1 MYMSRFALKKARKV
15 SVFVIIS
22 IILALG
28 GIAPA
33 PGFVRAD
40 GATIPPASIFNLTVV
55 NVGSSSAQLTWS
67 AVGADGYV
75 EPATAYDMRL
85 AQHNFTMGEW
95 NSLVRV
101 TGTPTPAQPGMQES
115 FAVTGLYPN
124 TMYYVAVRAVDSFG
138 TMSTAYNMVWFTT
151 TSAGP
156 TAVSNVL
163 FSPRLE
169 AMQIPSG
176 KTFVITLY
184 NPGTATTAAQ
194 FTGTADATGRVALP
208 TTATISAGL
217 YDIMASSQGYLRKKL
232 FEYNVSSN
240 AIITLPMLPVGDI
253 NNDNIINSLDWS
265 VMSGRW
271 FSSDAA
277 ADINKDGI
285 VNSIDWSYLSKNWF
299 LTGDN

>member
-1 MYMSRFALKKARKV
+1 MSRFAFKKARKV
-15 SVFVIIS
+15 SVFLIIS
-22 IILALG
+22 IILAFG
-28 GIAPA
+28 GIVLMPD
-33 PGFVRAD
+33 FVHAD
-40 GATIPPASIFNLTVV
+40 GATIPPASIFNLSVV

-85 AQHNFTMGEW
+85 AQHNFTMSEW

-101 TGTPTPAQPGMQES
+101 TGTPTPAQPGIQES
-115 FAVTGLYPN
+115 FAVTGLNSN
-124 TMYYVAVRAVDSFG
+124 TTYYVAVRAVDSFG
-138 TMSTAYNMVWFTT
+138 TMSAAYNMVWFTT
-151 TSAGP
+151 ASAGP
-156 TAVSNVL
+156 TSVSNVL

-169 AMQIPSG
+169 ATQIPSG
-176 KTFVITLY
+176 KTFTIALY
-184 NPGTATTAAQ
+184 NSGTAVIAAQ
-194 FTGTADATGRVALP
+194 FTGTTDAAGRVGLP

-217 YDIMASSQGYLRKKL
+217 YDIMVSSQGYLRKKL

-240 AIITLPMLPVGDI
+240 AIIILPMLPVGDI

-271 FSSDAA
+271 FSNDTAT
-277 ADINKDGI
+277 DINKDGI

>member
-1 MYMSRFALKKARKV
+1 MSRFWFKKSSGISFFLIV
-15 SVFVIIS
+15 S
-22 IILALG
+22 IILAAS
-28 GIAPA
+28 GIVLM

-40 GATIPPASIFNLTVV
+40 GATIPPASIFNLTVI

-75 EPATAYDMRL
+75 EPATAYDMRI
-85 AQHNFTMGEW
+85 AQHNFVMSEW
-95 NSLVRV
+95 NSLMRV
-101 TGTPTPAQPGMQES
+101 TGTPAPAQPGVYES
-115 FAVTGLYPN
+115 FSITGLSPN
-124 TMYYVAVRAVDSFG
+124 TTYYVAVRAADSFG
-138 TMSTAYNMVWFTT
+138 TMSSAYNMVWFTT
-151 TSAGP
+151 ASAGS
-156 TAVSNVL
+156 TSVSNVL

-176 KTFVITLY
+176 KSFTIALY
-184 NPGTATTAAQ
+184 NFGTATIAAQ
-194 FTGTADATGRVALP
+194 FTGIADVAGRVALP
-208 TTATISAGL
+208 TTASVPAGL
-217 YDIMASSQGYLRKKL
+217 YDIMVSSQGYLRKKL

-240 AIITLPMLPVGDI
+240 TIITLPILSVGDV

-271 FSSDAA
+271 FSNDAA